1 MIFIHVEF
9 ACQYEKVITKPVCV
23 GNYLRINLCAF
34 FAERKNA
41 TLCSSANCAADMAL
55 CGCQTTSGKNK
66 AAEGGQRGIDAVDFQ
81 FKGCHHVGSD
91 DIGGAHFSLA
101 GVGGKVAPYFE
112 EGALDVGKETLVM
125 GVGAVGDE
133 QSDV

>member
-1 MIFIHVEF
+1 
-9 ACQYEKVITKPVCV
+9 
-23 GNYLRINLCAF
+23 
-34 FAERKNA
+34 
-41 TLCSSANCAADMAL
+41 MAL
-55 CGCQTTSGKNK
+55 CGCLTTSGKNK
-66 AAEGGQRGIDAVDFQ
+66 AAEGGQRGIDAVDFL